1 LVDRRKQAKLKWS
14 QDPSEVN
21 ENNLSKLRWEAN
33 RYFKNKK
40 GEYFKNKINELISHR
55 KNMNVRDL
63 YRAMTVQ
70 EELPT

>member
-1 LVDRRKQAKLKWS
+1 MK
-14 QDPSEVN
+14 
-21 ENNLSKLRWEAN
+21 NNLSKLRWEAN